1 MTVSALGASLSISQ
15 GNLVYVPSQ
24 LTASL
29 NSEERRDIALDEIK
43 SVNAVQPSATSN
55 GEIVIS
61 FTGEAADALTIVF
74 APNQDAEAC
83 ARWINDVRSGKAST
97 SSAPAG
103 ADSERVLAATAT
115 PGLDFVAVD
124 VETANGNWGSI
135 CQIGAVRFVAG
146 EETESKVWLCKP
158 PAGIDHFDDINISIH
173 GITAD
178 DVKDALTFAEAASE
192 LLTFMRDDVLVA
204 HNAQFDSTALRSA
217 FLRSQMP
224 VPQMKLACSLALARH
239 ASKSKVLAVANHKLP
254 TVAKAV
260 SFGEFKH
267 HDALDDA
274 RAAGHIISALTPA
287 FDSPVEGEQSIRD
300 VFDAQGFQLGT
311 MTPEHIMPVLRKDTA
326 PISPEDL
333 GAGTDFR
340 DRTSSDPWSSSESP
354 ATSEKKS
361 AGSGEKKA
369 QRRPAPWESVATPDT
384 IPDPNPDADKDS
396 PLYGQ
401 HVTLTGDFEPF
412 DKGVLWNGIAHHG
425 GQIGKNVTKKTTV
438 LVLGEWAT
446 TTSKEKRADEL
457 NEKGQSIEKWPASK
471 LFEVLELETEPPF

>member
-1 MTVSALGASLSISQ
+1 MTVSTLGASLSVSQ

-29 NSEERRDIALDEIK
+29 TGELRREIALADIDA
-43 SVNAVQPSATSN
+43 VDAVQPTEAAA

-61 FTGEAADALTIVF
+61 FTDKKSAAWTIKF
-74 APNQDAEAC
+74 APNQDASGC
-83 ARWINDVRSGKAST
+83 AQWINDLRSGKIT
-97 SSAPAG
+97 ETQSSPG
-103 ADSERVLAATAT
+103 AHQLAATST

-124 VETANGNWGSI
+124 VETANGNWASI

-146 EETESKVWLCKP
+146 EETESKVWLCQP
-158 PAGIDHFDDINISIH
+158 PAGIKHFDDVNISIH
-173 GITAD
+173 GITPD
-178 DVKDALTFAEAASE
+178 DVKDAPTFAEAAGE
-192 LLTFMRDDVLVA
+192 LLTFLRDDVLVA

-217 FLRSQMP
+217 FLRTQLP
-224 VPQMKLACSLALARH
+224 VPHIQLACSLALARY
-239 ASKSKVLAVANHKLP
+239 ASKSKVLEVANHKLP

-260 SFGEFKH
+260 GFGSFQH

-274 RAAGHIISALTPA
+274 RAAGHIISALAPA
-287 FDSPVEGEQSIRD
+287 FADAAAGTQTIRE
-300 VFDAQGFQLGT
+300 VFDAQGFKLGT

-340 DRTSSDPWSSSESP
+340 DRTSSDPW
-354 ATSEKKS
+354 ATSEP
-361 AGSGEKKA
+361 AQEKKTSGSKKG

-425 GQIGKNVTKKTTV
+425 GQVGKNVTKKTTI

-457 NEKGQSIEKWPASK
+457 NEKGQGIEKWPASK

>member
-29 NSEERRDIALDEIK
+29 NSEERRDIALDQIK
-43 SVNAVQPSATSN
+43 SVNAVQPGSTSN

-61 FTGEAADALTIVF
+61 FTGKTADALTVVF

-83 ARWINDVRSGKAST
+83 ARWINDVRAGKAST
-97 SSAPAG
+97 STASAG
-103 ADSERVLAATAT
+103 ASDRELAATAT

-124 VETANGNWGSI
+124 VETANSNWGSI

-173 GITAD
+173 GITAE
-178 DVKDALTFAEAASE
+178 DVKDAQTFAEAASE

-224 VPQMKLACSLALARH
+224 VPEIKLACSLALARH
-239 ASKSKVLAVANHKLP
+239 ASKSKIFSVANHKLP

-260 SFGEFKH
+260 SFGDFKH

-274 RAAGHIISALTPA
+274 RAAGHIISALAPA
-287 FDSPVEGEQSIRD
+287 FDSPVEGEQTIRD
-300 VFDAQGFQLGT
+300 VFDSQGFQLGT

-340 DRTSSDPWSSSESP
+340 DRTSSDPWSSAESP
-354 ATSEKKS
+354 SKSEEKS
-361 AGSGEKKA
+361 AGAGEKKA

-412 DKGVLWNGIAHHG
+412 DKGMLWNGIAHHG

-457 NEKGQSIEKWPASK
+457 NKKGQGIEKWPASK

>member
-1 MTVSALGASLSISQ
+1 MTVSTLGASLSISQ

-29 NSEERRDIALDEIK
+29 TGEERREIALADIDN
-43 SVNAVQPSATSN
+43 VDAVQPSSTTR

-61 FTGEAADALTIVF
+61 FSDDNAKAWTVSFG
-74 APNQDAEAC
+74 PNQDAKAC
-83 ARWINDVRSGKAST
+83 AQWINDVRSGKASAEQT
-97 SSAPAG
+97 SPG
-103 ADSERVLAATAT
+103 TRTLAATST

-146 EETESKVWLCKP
+146 EETESKVWLCQP

-178 DVKDALTFAEAASE
+178 DVKDAPTFAEAAGE

-204 HNAQFDSTALRSA
+204 HNAQFDATALRSA
-217 FLRSQMP
+217 FLRTQTP
-224 VPQMKLACSLALARH
+224 VPEMALACSLALARY
-239 ASKSKVLAVANHKLP
+239 ASKSKVLSVANHKLP

-260 SFGEFKH
+260 SFGDFQH

-274 RAAGHIISALTPA
+274 RAAGHIISALAPA
-287 FDSPVEGEQSIRD
+287 FENAIAGEQSIRD
-300 VFDAQGFQLGT
+300 VFDAQGFQLGA
-311 MTPEHIMPVLRKDTA
+311 MSSEHIMPVLKKDTA

-340 DRTSSDPWSSSESP
+340 DRTSSDPWGSSEP
-354 ATSEKKS
+354 AKEKKS
-361 AGSGEKKA
+361 DSGKKG
-369 QRRPAPWESVATPDT
+369 QRRPAPWESVATPDA
-384 IPDPNPDADKDS
+384 IPDPNPDADKNS

-425 GQIGKNVTKKTTV
+425 GQVGKNVTKKTTI

-457 NEKGQSIEKWPASK
+457 NDKGQGIDKWPASK

>member
-1 MTVSALGASLSISQ
+1 MTVSTLGASLSISQ

-29 NSEERRDIALDEIK
+29 TGELRREIALADIDA
-43 SVNAVQPSATSN
+43 VDAVQPTAAAS
-55 GEIVIS
+55 GRIVIS
-61 FTGEAADALTIVF
+61 FADTKNAEWAIAF
-74 APNQDAEAC
+74 APNQDAQGC
-83 ARWINDVRSGKAST
+83 AEWINDVRSGKIT
-97 SSAPAG
+97 EKSSSPAAG
-103 ADSERVLAATAT
+103 ELAATST

-124 VETANGNWGSI
+124 VETANGNWASI

-146 EETESKVWLCKP
+146 EETESKVWLCQP
-158 PAGIDHFDDINISIH
+158 PAGIEHFEDVNISIH
-173 GITAD
+173 GITPD
-178 DVKDALTFAEAASE
+178 DVKDAPTFAEAAGE
-192 LLTFMRDDVLVA
+192 LLTFLRDDVLVA

-217 FLRSQMP
+217 FLRTQMP
-224 VPQMKLACSLALARH
+224 VPQISLACSLALARY
-239 ASKSKVLAVANHKLP
+239 ASKSKVLKVANHKLP

-260 SFGEFKH
+260 GFGSFQH

-274 RAAGHIISALTPA
+274 RAAGHIISALAPA
-287 FDSPVEGEQSIRD
+287 FANGAGEQTIRD

-311 MTPEHIMPVLRKDTA
+311 MSAEHIMPVLRKDTA

-340 DRTSSDPWSSSESP
+340 DRTSSDPWGSAEP
-354 ATSEKKS
+354 AEKKEP
-361 AGSGEKKA
+361 AKKG

-425 GQIGKNVTKKTTV
+425 GQVGKNVTKKTTI

-457 NEKGQSIEKWPASK
+457 NEKGQGIEKWPASK
-471 LFEVLELETEPPF
+471 LFEVLELETEPPC

>member
-15 GNLVYVPSQ
+15 GTLVYVPSQ
-24 LTASL
+24 LKASL
-29 NSEERRDIALDEIK
+29 TGEERRDIDLNSIK
-43 SVNAVQPSATSN
+43 SVDAVQPSTTAN

-61 FTGEAADALTIVF
+61 FTDKNAPALTVVF
-74 APNQDAEAC
+74 APNQDAENC
-83 ARWINDVRSGKAST
+83 ARWIDDVRSGKTPASST
-97 SSAPAG
+97 EAKA
-103 ADSERVLAATAT
+103 LAATAT

-146 EETESKVWLCKP
+146 EETESKVWLCQP
-158 PAGIDHFDDINISIH
+158 PAGIDHFEDINISIH

-178 DVKDALTFAEAASE
+178 DVKDALTFPEAAGE
-192 LLTFMRDDVLVA
+192 LINFMRDDVLVA

-224 VPQMKLACSLALARH
+224 VPEIKLACSLALARF
-239 ASKSKVLAVANHKLP
+239 ASKSKVLSVANHKLP

-260 SFGEFKH
+260 GFGEFQH

-274 RAAGHIISALTPA
+274 RAAGHIISALAPA
-287 FDSPVEGEQSIRD
+287 FGTATEGEQSVRD

-311 MTPEHIMPVLRKDTA
+311 MSPEHIMPVLRKDTA

-340 DRTSSDPWSSSESP
+340 DRTSSDPWSSSESSAP
-354 ATSEKKS
+354 AEKKS
-361 AGSGEKKA
+361 DGKKG

-384 IPDPNPDADKDS
+384 IPDPNPDADKNS
-396 PLYGQ
+396 PLYG
-401 HVTLTGDFEPF
+401 HNVTLTGVFEPF
-412 DKGVLWNGIAHHG
+412 DKGVLWSGITHHG
-425 GQIGKNVTKKTTV
+425 GQVGKNVTKKTTI
-438 LVLGEWAT
+438 LVVGEWAT

-457 NEKGQSIEKWPASK
+457 NDKGQGIEKWPSSK